1 MILWEG
7 SSKGLV
13 PRLITHRLTESQF
26 SAEQCRVNSDGGWIQ
41 RYQRAYLSDRVSPPA
56 ARLQLHAW
64 ESGEGSSANQ
74 RITRLHGFVFPVP
87 CLNVQQAAKGMQMY
101 PRVRANVWRIGNI
114 QGPDQIDVYEVA
126 DNLDTKSIRIIT
138 NTGRNSRE
146 KSSPRIRCHRASLR
160 HATAPLHPLKQ
171 V

>member
-1 MILWEG
+1 
-7 SSKGLV
+7 
-13 PRLITHRLTESQF
+13 
-26 SAEQCRVNSDGGWIQ
+26 
-41 RYQRAYLSDRVSPPA
+41 
-56 ARLQLHAW
+56 
-64 ESGEGSSANQ
+64 
-74 RITRLHGFVFPVP
+74 
-87 CLNVQQAAKGMQMY
+87 MQMY

-138 NTGRNSRE
+138 NTGGNSRE